1 MACSKDLN
9 EAYDFLFNFR
19 RNYVSFFKYF
29 RDIAS
34 LLKVAFSYPI
44 YIWHLVGGDHIG
56 ISSNGL
62 VSEN

>member
-29 RDIAS
+29 RGIAS